1 MKLQIQ
7 GQSLRLRLDEAELS
21 RLLGGE
27 AIVNATDLG
36 QGGMFRQC
44 LALHPQP
51 APSLQVAHGEWHL
64 QLPESIVRDYVERL
78 PCREALSF
86 ELDGGDGAAL
96 SLHFEVDVR
105 DSLQVRGARR
115 RREGGPAA

>member
-1 MKLQIQ
+1 MKLQVH

-21 RLLGGE
+21 RLLAGE

-36 QGGMFRQC
+36 QGGMFRQR
-44 LALHPQP
+44 LALHHEP
-51 APSLQVAHGEWHL
+51 AASLLAIDGEWHL
-64 QLPESIVRDYVERL
+64 GLPESIVRDYVGRL
-78 PCREALSF
+78 PCREALSV
-86 ELDGGDGAAL
+86 ELDDRAGAPL

-115 RREGGPAA
+115 RRDGGPAV